1 MARKN
6 NTTKKVAKKVAKK
19 VIEPVEVQESVVQD
33 ITIEEPTVDD
43 VTVESNDN
51 NTNVSVGQIDT
62 STAEDCRKKRRRRL
76 LGF

>member
-1 MARKN
+1 MARRK

-19 VIEPVEVQESVVQD
+19 VI
-33 ITIEEPTVDD
+33 EPTVDD